1 MSMNV
6 SSYSIKNPLVA
17 ILLFVLLTIGG
28 IFGFK
33 QMKVQQFPD
42 IDFPAVVVTV
52 TLPGAA
58 PAQLESDIAKKIE
71 NKLTSIDGV
80 KHIRS
85 SIQTGAATIVTEFVL
100 EKDIQE
106 AVDDVR
112 SAVGEVRGDLPA
124 AANDPII
131 TKVSTSGFPIVTYS
145 VSADNM
151 SIEDLSWF
159 VDDTIT
165 KRLSD
170 IPGVGSVSRIGGLQR
185 EITVAADPI
194 ALSGLQFSIAQ
205 LSNQIAGIQQDSSGG
220 EAEVGKTTQTIRVMG
235 AVERAG
241 ELNTLQIAVP
251 TGGTQ
256 ALGRMA
262 TVTDGAA
269 DQSSIA
275 KLDDQTVVAFN
286 IVRSRGASEVEV
298 MARVDAE
305 LAKLQADVSTI
316 EIEKVSDLVTP
327 ISEDYKASLTMLIE
341 GGILAVIVVFLFL
354 RNIRATIVAAVALPL
369 SVIPT
374 FLGMY
379 LFDFSLNIISLLALS
394 LVVGVLVDDAIVEV
408 ENIMR
413 HLRMGKTPYQAAMEA
428 ADEIGLAVV
437 ATTFTLI
444 AVFLPTAFMG
454 GVVGQFF
461 RQFGW
466 TAAIAIFASL
476 MVARL
481 ITPMMAAYML
491 RPEKQQ
497 VETQG
502 ATMTWYLKV
511 VTWTLHHRSLTMGAT
526 LVLFVASLALVKL
539 LPTAFIPD
547 DDFDQT
553 RVSIEMTPDVELADT
568 ERIAALASARILQL
582 PEVTNIFTSVGEAQA
597 TMDSS
602 TSGGGKNKNIASL
615 DIVLVPRAD
624 REIKKQVEQK
634 ISAILA
640 EVPSA
645 RFSVGLSSGGESGYN
660 FSLTST
666 NPQLLEQTVQQI
678 MSEVRALPIAGDVTS
693 DRSLPRQEL
702 TVIPDRLAMADF
714 GVTTQDIATTL
725 RIATVGDYEQ
735 RLSKLNLDTRQIPIV
750 VRLPDIAKQNIN
762 QLEGLYVPSS
772 RPDGQGVRVGDVAA
786 LEFGVGPAQITRL
799 DRERAISVTIQPGSG
814 ELGELVTAVK
824 STPTMQNLPPS
835 MTIIE
840 QGQAENMAELFN
852 GFVIAMSVGIIC
864 IFGVLILLFG
874 KILQPFTILMALP
887 LSIGGAFVGLVITN
901 SSLSMPSM
909 IGFIMLMGIATKN
922 SILLVD
928 YALIAQRLGLPRF
941 EAIIDSCRKRARPI
955 IMTTI
960 AMGAGMLPLVFGW
973 GDADP
978 TFRRPMAAAV
988 LGGLVTSTLLSL
1000 VVIPVVY
1007 TLMDDVSGWFT
1018 KWLTPQ
1024 GKDEPESTNDTI
1036 NDTMTDEPL

>member
-1 MSMNV
+1 MSLNV
-6 SSYSIKNPLVA
+6 SAYSIKNPLVA
-17 ILLFVLLTIGG
+17 ILLFVLLTLGG
-28 IFGFK
+28 IYGFMK
-33 QMKVQQFPD
+33 MKVQQFPD
-42 IDFPAVVVTV
+42 IDLPAVVVTV

-58 PAQLESDIAKKIE
+58 PSQLENDIAKKIE
-71 NKLTSIDGV
+71 NKLTSIEGV
-80 KHIRS
+80 SHIRTTL
-85 SIQTGAATIVTEFVL
+85 QTGAATIATEFTL

-131 TKVSTSGFPIVTYS
+131 TKVSTAGFPVVTYS
-145 VSADNM
+145 VAAENM
-151 SIEDLSWF
+151 SVEDLSWF
-159 VDDTIT
+159 VDDTVT

-170 IPGVGSVSRIGGLQR
+170 IPGVSTVSRVGGLQR

-194 ALSGLQFSIAQ
+194 ALSGLKFSISQ
-205 LSNQIAGIQQDSSGG
+205 LSQQITGIQQDSSGG
-220 EAEVGKTTQTIRVMG
+220 EAEVGNTTQTIRVLG
-235 AVERAG
+235 AVERAN
-241 ELNTLQIAVP
+241 ELNDLQVAVP

-262 TVTDGAA
+262 EITDGAA
-269 DQSSIA
+269 DPSSIA
-275 KLDDQTVVAFN
+275 KLDGQTVVAFN
-286 IVRSRGASEVEV
+286 ITRSRGASEVDV
-298 MARVDAE
+298 MELVDEE
-305 LAKLQADVSTI
+305 LAKLTADVGNIS
-316 EIEKVSDLVTP
+316 IEKVYDRATP
-327 ISEDYKASLTMLIE
+327 IAEDYEASLRMLIE
-341 GGILAVIVVFLFL
+341 GGLLAVVVVFLFL

-379 LFDFSLNIISLLALS
+379 LFGFSLNIISLLALS
-394 LVVGVLVDDAIVEV
+394 LVIGVLVDDAIVEV
-408 ENIMR
+408 ENIIR
-413 HLRMGKTPYQAAMEA
+413 HLRMGKTPYEAAMEA

-454 GVVGQFF
+454 GIVGQFF

-466 TAAIAIFASL
+466 TAALSIFASL

-481 ITPMMAAYML
+481 ITPMMAAYIL
-491 RPEKQQ
+491 RPEKKH
-497 VETQG
+497 VEKQS
-502 ATMTWYLKV
+502 AMMKYYLKIV
-511 VTWTLHHRSLTMGAT
+511 SWTLHHRWLTMGAT

-539 LPTAFIPD
+539 LPTSFIPD
-547 DDFDQT
+547 NDIDQT
-553 RVSIEMTPDVELADT
+553 RVAIELTPDVSLADT
-568 ERIAALASARILQL
+568 ERVAALASARILAM

-597 TMDSS
+597 SMGASDG
-602 TSGGGKNKNIASL
+602 GGGKAKNIAGL
-615 DIVLVPRAD
+615 DIVLAPRAE
-624 REIKKQVEQK
+624 RGTKQEIERK
-634 ISAILA
+634 ISKLMT
-640 EVPSA
+640 EVPGA
-645 RFSVGLSSGGESGYN
+645 RFTVGLSSGGESGYN

-666 NPQLLEQTVQQI
+666 NPQLLEQTAQKI
-678 MSEVRALPIAGDVTS
+678 MSEIRGLPSAGAVTS

-702 TVIPDRLAMADF
+702 TVTPDRLAMADK

-725 RIATVGDYEQ
+725 RVATVGDYEQ
-735 RLSKLNLDTRQIPIV
+735 QLSKLNLDTRQVPIV
-750 VRLPDIAKQNIN
+750 VRLPDVAKQNVS
-762 QLEGLYVPSS
+762 QLEGLYVPSTMLA
-772 RPDGQGVRVGDVAA
+772 GQGVRVGEVAT
-786 LEFGVGPAQITRL
+786 LDFGTGPAQISRL
-799 DRERAISVTIQPGSG
+799 DRERAISITVQPASG
-814 ELGELVTAVK
+814 ELGDLVQAVK
-824 STPTMQNLPPS
+824 AVPTMQQLPPS
-835 MTIIE
+835 ITIID
-840 QGQAENMAELFN
+840 QGQAENMADLFS
-852 GFVIAMSVGIIC
+852 GFIIAMSVGVVC
-864 IFGVLILLFG
+864 ILGVLILLFG
-874 KILQPFTILMALP
+874 RLLQPFTILMALP

-928 YALIAQRLGLPRF
+928 YALIAQRRGLARF
-941 EAIIDSCRKRARPI
+941 EAIVDACRKRARPI

-1007 TLMDDVSGWFT
+1007 TLMDDLSGWFA
-1018 KWLTPQ
+1018 KWLAPH
-1024 GKDEPESTNDTI
+1024 GKPSDF
-1036 NDTMTDEPL
+1036 

>member
-1 MSMNV
+1 MSINV

-17 ILLFVLLTIGG
+17 ILFFVLLTMGG
-28 IFGFK
+28 LYGFS

-52 TLPGAA
+52 SLPGAA
-58 PAQLESDIAKKIE
+58 PAQLENDIAKKIE
-71 NKLTSIDGV
+71 NRLTSITGV

-85 SIQTGAATIVTEFVL
+85 TLQTGAATIVTEFVL
-100 EKDIQE
+100 EKDISE

-131 TKVSTSGFPIVTYS
+131 TKVSTSGFPVVTYT
-145 VSADNM
+145 VAADNM

-170 IPGVGSVSRIGGLQR
+170 IAGVGAISRVGGLTR
-185 EITVAADPI
+185 EITIAADPI
-194 ALSGLQFSIAQ
+194 ALSGLQLSVVQ
-205 LSNQIAGIQQDSSGG
+205 LSQQIAGIQQDSSGG
-220 EAEVGKTTQTIRVMG
+220 EAEVGNSTQTIRVLG
-235 AVERAG
+235 AVERAN
-241 ELNTLQIAVP
+241 ELNQLQIAVP

-262 TVTDGAA
+262 QVTDGAA
-269 DQSSIA
+269 DPSSIA
-275 KLDDQTVVAFN
+275 TLDGQTVVAFN
-286 IVRSRGASEVEV
+286 VVRSRGAGEVEV
-298 MARVDAE
+298 VERVDAE
-305 LAKLQADVSTI
+305 LAKLTAQMSTI
-316 EIEKVSDLVTP
+316 RIEKVYDRATP
-327 ISEDYKASLTMLIE
+327 VAEDYDASLKMLIE

-354 RNIRATIVAAVALPL
+354 RNMRATIVAAVALPL

-394 LVVGVLVDDAIVEV
+394 LVIGVLVDDAIVEV
-408 ENIMR
+408 ENIIR
-413 HLRMGKTPYQAAMEA
+413 HLRMGKTPYEAAMEA

-466 TAAIAIFASL
+466 TAAMAIFASL
-476 MVARL
+476 LVARL
-481 ITPMMAAYML
+481 ITPMMAAYIL
-491 RPEKQQ
+491 RPEKRQ
-497 VETQG
+497 VEVQS
-502 ATMTWYLKV
+502 ALMTHYLKM
-511 VTWTLHHRSLTMGAT
+511 VTWTLHHRWITMMAT
-526 LVLFVASLALVKL
+526 LVLFIASMSLVPL

-547 DDFDQT
+547 DNSDQT
-553 RVSIEMTPDVELADT
+553 RVAIELTPDAELADT
-568 ERIAALASARILQL
+568 ERVAALAASRILAL
-582 PEVTNIFTSVGEAQA
+582 PEVTHIFTSVGEAQA
-597 TMDSS
+597 SMDSGAS
-602 TSGGGKNKNIASL
+602 SGNKAKNIAGL
-615 DIVLVPRAD
+615 DIVLAPRSE
-624 REIKKQVEQK
+624 RILKKDIEAK
-634 ISAILA
+634 ISELLTT
-640 EVPSA
+640 VPSA
-645 RFSVGLSSGGESGYN
+645 RFTVGLSSGGGSGYD

-666 NPQLLEQTVQQI
+666 NPEILEQSAQQI
-678 MSEVRALPIAGDVTS
+678 MSDIRALPTAGAVTS

-702 TVIPDRLAMADF
+702 TVIPDRLAMADK
-714 GVTTQDIATTL
+714 GVTTLDIAKTL
-725 RIATVGDYEQ
+725 RVATVGDYEQ
-735 RLSKLNLDTRQIPIV
+735 QLSKLNLDSRQIPIV
-750 VRLPDIAKQNIN
+750 VRLPDIAKQSVS
-762 QLEGLYVPSS
+762 QLEGLYVPSTS
-772 RPDGQGVRVGDVAA
+772 PTGEGVRIGEVAE
-786 LEFGVGPAQITRL
+786 LDFGFGPAQISRL
-799 DRERAISVTIQPGSG
+799 DRERTINISVQPAGS
-814 ELGELVTAVK
+814 ELGELVQAVK
-824 STPTMQNLPPS
+824 ATPTIQQLPAS
-835 MTIIE
+835 ITLIE
-840 QGQAENMAELFN
+840 QGQAENMAELFS
-852 GFVIAMSVGIIC
+852 GFIIAMLVGIVC
-864 IFGVLILLFG
+864 ILGVLILLFG
-874 KILQPFTILMALP
+874 KLLQPLTILMALP
-887 LSIGGAFVGLVITN
+887 LSIGGALAGLVITH

-928 YALIAQRLGLPRF
+928 YAIIAQNHGLIRID
-941 EAIIDSCRKRARPI
+941 AILDACRKRARPI

-973 GDADP
+973 GAADP

-1007 TLMDDVSGWFT
+1007 TLMDDVSRWFG
-1018 KWLTPQ
+1018 KWLVPH
-1024 GKDEPESTNDTI
+1024 GKQQAPR
-1036 NDTMTDEPL
+1036 

>member
-1 MSMNV
+1 MSLNV
-6 SSYSIKNPLVA
+6 SAYSIRNPLVA
-17 ILLFVLLTIGG
+17 ILLFVLLTLGG
-28 IFGFK
+28 IYGFM

-42 IDFPAVVVTV
+42 IDLPAVVVTV

-58 PAQLESDIAKKIE
+58 PSQLENDIAKKVE
-71 NKLTSIDGV
+71 NKLTSIEGV
-80 KHIRS
+80 KHIRTTL
-85 SIQTGAATIVTEFVL
+85 QTGVATIATEFVL

-131 TKVSTSGFPIVTYS
+131 TKVSTSGFPVVTYS
-145 VSADNM
+145 VASENM
-151 SIEDLSWF
+151 NVEDLSWF

-170 IPGVGSVSRIGGLQR
+170 IPGVSTVSRIGGLQR

-194 ALSGLQFSIAQ
+194 TLSGLKLSITQ
-205 LSNQIAGIQQDSSGG
+205 LSNQITGIQQDSSGG
-220 EAEVGKTTQTIRVMG
+220 EAEVGKTTQTIRVLG
-235 AVERAG
+235 AVERASD
-241 ELNTLQIAVP
+241 LNNLQVAVP

-262 TVTDGAA
+262 QITDGAA
-269 DQSSIA
+269 DPSSIA
-275 KLDDQTVVAFN
+275 KLDGETVVAFN
-286 IVRSRGASEVEV
+286 ITRSRGASEVEV
-298 MARVDAE
+298 MELVDAE
-305 LAKLQADVSTI
+305 LAKLSADVGNI
-316 EIEKVSDLVTP
+316 DIEKVYDRATP
-327 ISEDYKASLTMLIE
+327 IAEDYQASLRMLIE
-341 GGILAVIVVFLFL
+341 GGLLAVVVVFLFL
-354 RNIRATIVAAVALPL
+354 RNIRATFVAAVALPL

-379 LFDFSLNIISLLALS
+379 LFGFSLNIISLLALS
-394 LVVGVLVDDAIVEV
+394 LVIGVLVDDAIVEV
-408 ENIMR
+408 ENIIR
-413 HLRMGKTPYQAAMEA
+413 HLRMGKTPYEAAMEA

-454 GVVGQFF
+454 GIVGQFF

-466 TAAIAIFASL
+466 TAALSIFASL

-481 ITPMMAAYML
+481 ITPMMAAYIL
-491 RPEKQQ
+491 RPEKKH
-497 VETQG
+497 VEKQS
-502 ATMTWYLKV
+502 ALMDWYLKV
-511 VTWTLHHRSLTMGAT
+511 VSWTLHHRWITMGAT
-526 LVLFVASLALVKL
+526 LILFVASLALVKL
-539 LPTAFIPD
+539 LPTSFIPD
-547 DDFDQT
+547 NDIDQT
-553 RVSIEMTPDVELADT
+553 RVEIELTPDVALEDT
-568 ERIAALASARILQL
+568 ERVAAMASERILAM

-597 TMDSS
+597 AMEAS
-602 TSGGGKNKNIASL
+602 SGGKAENIAGL
-615 DIVLVPRAD
+615 DIVLAPRAE
-624 REIKKQVEQK
+624 RGSKQEIERQ
-634 ISAILA
+634 ISSMLA
-640 EVPSA
+640 EVPGA
-645 RFSVGLSSGGESGYN
+645 RFSVGLSSGGETGYN

-666 NPQLLEQTVQQI
+666 DPRLLEQTAQQMMAEI
-678 MSEVRALPIAGDVTS
+678 RALPSAGAVTS

-702 TVIPDRLAMADF
+702 TVTPNRLAMADK

-725 RIATVGDYEQ
+725 RVATVGDYEQ

-750 VRLPDIAKQNIN
+750 VRLPDIAKQNVS
-762 QLEGLYVPSS
+762 QLEGLYVPSAL
-772 RPDGQGVRVGDVAA
+772 PAGQGVRVGEVAS
-786 LEFGVGPAQITRL
+786 LDFGTGPAQISRL
-799 DRERAISVTIQPGSG
+799 DRERAISITVQPANG
-814 ELGELVTAVK
+814 ELGDLVQAVK
-824 STPTMQNLPPS
+824 SIPS
-835 MTIIE
+835 MQQMPASITIID
-840 QGQAENMAELFN
+840 QGQAENMAELFS
-852 GFVIAMSVGIIC
+852 GFVIAMSVGVVC
-864 IFGVLILLFG
+864 ILGVLILLFG
-874 KILQPFTILMALP
+874 RILQPFTILMALP

-928 YALIAQRLGLPRF
+928 YALIAQRRGLARF
-941 EAIIDSCRKRARPI
+941 DAIIDSCRKRARPI

-1007 TLMDDVSGWFT
+1007 TLMDDLSGWFG
-1018 KWLTPQ
+1018 KWLIPH
-1024 GKDEPESTNDTI
+1024 GKDKESTGTVI
-1036 NDTMTDEPL
+1036 EK

>member
-1 MSMNV
+1 MSLNV
-6 SSYSIKNPLVA
+6 SAYSIRNPLVA
-17 ILLFVLLTIGG
+17 ILLFVLLTLGG
-28 IFGFK
+28 IYGFM

-42 IDFPAVVVTV
+42 IDLPAVVVTV

-58 PAQLESDIAKKIE
+58 PSQLENDIAKKVE
-71 NKLTSIDGV
+71 NKLTSIEGV
-80 KHIRS
+80 KHIRTTL
-85 SIQTGAATIVTEFVL
+85 QTGVATIATEFVL

-131 TKVSTSGFPIVTYS
+131 TKVSTSGFPVVTYS
-145 VSADNM
+145 VASENM
-151 SIEDLSWF
+151 NVEDLSWF

-170 IPGVGSVSRIGGLQR
+170 IPGVSTVSRIGGLQR

-194 ALSGLQFSIAQ
+194 TLSGLKLSITQ
-205 LSNQIAGIQQDSSGG
+205 LSNQITGIQQDSSGG
-220 EAEVGKTTQTIRVMG
+220 EAEVGKTTQTIRVLG
-235 AVERAG
+235 AVERASD
-241 ELNTLQIAVP
+241 LNNLQVAVP

-262 TVTDGAA
+262 QITDGAA
-269 DQSSIA
+269 DPSSIA
-275 KLDDQTVVAFN
+275 KLDGETVVAFN
-286 IVRSRGASEVEV
+286 ITRSRGASEVEV
-298 MARVDAE
+298 MELVDAE
-305 LAKLQADVSTI
+305 LAKLSADVGNI
-316 EIEKVSDLVTP
+316 DIEKVYDRATP
-327 ISEDYKASLTMLIE
+327 IAEDYQASLRMLIE
-341 GGILAVIVVFLFL
+341 GGLLAVVVVFLFL
-354 RNIRATIVAAVALPL
+354 RNIRATFVAAVALPL

-379 LFDFSLNIISLLALS
+379 LFGFSLNIISLLALS
-394 LVVGVLVDDAIVEV
+394 LVIGVLVDDAIVEV
-408 ENIMR
+408 ENIIR
-413 HLRMGKTPYQAAMEA
+413 HLRMGKTPYEAAMEA

-454 GVVGQFF
+454 GIVGQFF

-466 TAAIAIFASL
+466 TAALSIFASL

-481 ITPMMAAYML
+481 ITPMMAAYIL
-491 RPEKQQ
+491 RPEKKH
-497 VETQG
+497 VEKQS
-502 ATMTWYLKV
+502 ALMDWYLKV
-511 VTWTLHHRSLTMGAT
+511 VSWTLHHRWITMGAT
-526 LVLFVASLALVKL
+526 LILFVASLALVKL
-539 LPTAFIPD
+539 LPTSFIPD
-547 DDFDQT
+547 NDIDQT
-553 RVSIEMTPDVELADT
+553 RVEIELTPDVALEDT
-568 ERIAALASARILQL
+568 ERVAAMASERILAM

-597 TMDSS
+597 AMEAS
-602 TSGGGKNKNIASL
+602 SGGKAENIAGL
-615 DIVLVPRAD
+615 DIVLAPRAE
-624 REIKKQVEQK
+624 RGSKQEIERQ
-634 ISAILA
+634 ISSMLA
-640 EVPSA
+640 EVPGA
-645 RFSVGLSSGGESGYN
+645 RFSVGLSSGGETGYN

-666 NPQLLEQTVQQI
+666 DPRLLEQTAQQMMAEI
-678 MSEVRALPIAGDVTS
+678 RALPSAGAVTS

-702 TVIPDRLAMADF
+702 TVTPNRLAMADK

-725 RIATVGDYEQ
+725 RVATVGDYEQ

-750 VRLPDIAKQNIN
+750 VRLPDIAKQNVS
-762 QLEGLYVPSS
+762 QLEGLYVPSAL
-772 RPDGQGVRVGDVAA
+772 PAGQGVRVGEVAS
-786 LEFGVGPAQITRL
+786 LDFGTGPAQISRL
-799 DRERAISVTIQPGSG
+799 DRERAISITVQPANG
-814 ELGELVTAVK
+814 ELGDLVQAVK
-824 STPTMQNLPPS
+824 SIPS
-835 MTIIE
+835 MQQMPASITIID
-840 QGQAENMAELFN
+840 QGQAENMAELFS
-852 GFVIAMSVGIIC
+852 GFVIAMSVGVVC
-864 IFGVLILLFG
+864 ILGVLILLFG
-874 KILQPFTILMALP
+874 RILQPFTILMALP

-928 YALIAQRLGLPRF
+928 YALIAQRRGLARF
-941 EAIIDSCRKRARPI
+941 DAIIDSCRKRARPI

-1007 TLMDDVSGWFT
+1007 TLMDDLSGWFG
-1018 KWLTPQ
+1018 KWLIPH
-1024 GKDEPESTNDTI
+1024 GKDKESTVI
-1036 NDTMTDEPL
+1036 EK

>member
-1 MSMNV
+1 MSLNV
-6 SSYSIKNPLVA
+6 SAYSIRNPLVA
-17 ILLFVLLTIGG
+17 ILLFVLLTLGG
-28 IFGFK
+28 IYGFM

-42 IDFPAVVVTV
+42 IDLPAVVVTV

-58 PAQLESDIAKKIE
+58 PSQLENDIAKKIE
-71 NKLTSIDGV
+71 NKLTSIEGV
-80 KHIRS
+80 KHIRTTL
-85 SIQTGAATIVTEFVL
+85 QTGAATMVTEFVL

-131 TKVSTSGFPIVTYS
+131 TKVSTAGFPVVTYS
-145 VSADNM
+145 VASDNM
-151 SIEDLSWF
+151 NVEDLSWF
-159 VDDTIT
+159 VDDTVT

-170 IPGVGSVSRIGGLQR
+170 IPGVSTVSRVGGLQR

-194 ALSGLQFSIAQ
+194 ALSGLKFSISQ
-205 LSNQIAGIQQDSSGG
+205 LSQQIAGIQQDSSGG
-220 EAEVGKTTQTIRVMG
+220 EAEVGNTTQTIRVLG
-235 AVERAG
+235 AVERAN
-241 ELNTLQIAVP
+241 ELNDLQVAVP

-262 TVTDGAA
+262 KITDGAA
-269 DQSSIA
+269 DPSSIA
-275 KLDDQTVVAFN
+275 KLDGQTVVAFN
-286 IVRSRGASEVEV
+286 ITRSRGASEVDV
-298 MARVDAE
+298 MELVDEE
-305 LAKLQADVSTI
+305 LAKLTADVGNIS
-316 EIEKVSDLVTP
+316 IEKVYDRATP
-327 ISEDYKASLTMLIE
+327 IAEDYEASLRMLIE
-341 GGILAVIVVFLFL
+341 GGLLAVVVVFLFL

-379 LFDFSLNIISLLALS
+379 LFGFSLNIISLLALS
-394 LVVGVLVDDAIVEV
+394 LVIGVLVDDAIVEV
-408 ENIMR
+408 ENIIR
-413 HLRMGKTPYQAAMEA
+413 HLRMGKTPYEAAMEA

-454 GVVGQFF
+454 GIVGQFF

-466 TAAIAIFASL
+466 TAALSIFASL

-481 ITPMMAAYML
+481 ITPMMAAYIL
-491 RPEKQQ
+491 RPEKKH
-497 VETQG
+497 VEKQS
-502 ATMTWYLKV
+502 AMMKYYLKIV
-511 VTWTLHHRSLTMGAT
+511 SWTLHHRWLTMGAT

-539 LPTAFIPD
+539 LPTSFIPD
-547 DDFDQT
+547 NDIDQT
-553 RVSIEMTPDVELADT
+553 RVAIELTPDVSLADT
-568 ERIAALASARILQL
+568 ERVAALASARILAM

-597 TMDSS
+597 SMGASDG
-602 TSGGGKNKNIASL
+602 GGGKAENIAGL
-615 DIVLVPRAD
+615 DIVLAPRAE
-624 REIKKQVEQK
+624 RGTKQEIERK
-634 ISAILA
+634 ISKLMT
-640 EVPSA
+640 EVPGA
-645 RFSVGLSSGGESGYN
+645 RFTVGLSSGGESGYN

-666 NPQLLEQTVQQI
+666 NPQLLEQTAQKI
-678 MSEVRALPIAGDVTS
+678 MSEIRGLPSAGAVTS

-702 TVIPDRLAMADF
+702 TVTPDRLAMADK

-725 RIATVGDYEQ
+725 RVATVGDYEQ
-735 RLSKLNLDTRQIPIV
+735 QLSKLNLDTRQVPIV
-750 VRLPDIAKQNIN
+750 VRLPDVAKQNVS
-762 QLEGLYVPSS
+762 QLEGLYVPSTM
-772 RPDGQGVRVGDVAA
+772 PAGQGVRVGEVAT
-786 LEFGVGPAQITRL
+786 LDFGTGPAQISRL
-799 DRERAISVTIQPGSG
+799 DRERAISITVQPASG
-814 ELGELVTAVK
+814 ELGDLVQAVK
-824 STPTMQNLPPS
+824 AVPTMQQLPPS
-835 MTIIE
+835 ITIID
-840 QGQAENMAELFN
+840 QGQAENMADLFS
-852 GFVIAMSVGIIC
+852 GFIIAMSVGVVC
-864 IFGVLILLFG
+864 ILGVLILLFG
-874 KILQPFTILMALP
+874 RLLQPFTILMALP

-928 YALIAQRLGLPRF
+928 YALIAQRRGLARF
-941 EAIIDSCRKRARPI
+941 EAIVDACRKRARPI

-1007 TLMDDVSGWFT
+1007 TLMDDLSGWFA
-1018 KWLTPQ
+1018 KWLAPH
-1024 GKDEPESTNDTI
+1024 GKPSDS
-1036 NDTMTDEPL
+1036 

>member
-1 MSMNV
+1 MSLNV
-6 SSYSIKNPLVA
+6 SAYSIRNPLVA
-17 ILLFVLLTIGG
+17 ILLFVLLTLGG
-28 IFGFK
+28 IYGFM

-42 IDFPAVVVTV
+42 IDLPAVVVTV

-58 PAQLESDIAKKIE
+58 PTQLENDIAKKVE
-71 NKLTSIDGV
+71 NKLTSIEGV
-80 KHIRS
+80 KHIRTTL
-85 SIQTGAATIVTEFVL
+85 QTGAATMVTEFVL

-131 TKVSTSGFPIVTYS
+131 TKVSTAGFPVVTYS
-145 VSADNM
+145 VAAENM
-151 SIEDLSWF
+151 NVADLSWF
-159 VDDTIT
+159 VDDTVT

-170 IPGVGSVSRIGGLQR
+170 IPGVSTVSRIGGLQR

-194 ALSGLQFSIAQ
+194 ALSGLKFPISQ
-205 LSNQIAGIQQDSSGG
+205 LSQQIAGIQQDSSGG
-220 EAEVGKTTQTIRVMG
+220 EAEVGKTTQTIRVLG
-235 AVERAG
+235 AV
-241 ELNTLQIAVP
+241 
-251 TGGTQ
+251 GGTQ

-262 TVTDGAA
+262 QITDGAA
-269 DQSSIA
+269 DPSSIA
-275 KLDDQTVVAFN
+275 KLDGQTVVAFN
-286 IVRSRGASEVEV
+286 ITRSRGASEVEV
-298 MARVDAE
+298 MERVDAE
-305 LAKLQADVSTI
+305 LAKLAADTGNIS
-316 EIEKVSDLVTP
+316 IEKVYDRATP
-327 ISEDYKASLTMLIE
+327 IAEDYEASLRMLIE
-341 GGILAVIVVFLFL
+341 GGILAVVVVFLFL

-379 LFDFSLNIISLLALS
+379 LFGFSLNIISLLALS
-394 LVVGVLVDDAIVEV
+394 LVIGVLVDDAIVEV
-408 ENIMR
+408 ENIIR
-413 HLRMGKTPYQAAMEA
+413 HLRMGKTPYEAAMEA

-454 GVVGQFF
+454 GIVGQFF

-466 TAAIAIFASL
+466 TAALSIFASL

-481 ITPMMAAYML
+481 ITPMMAAYVL
-491 RPEKQQ
+491 RPEKNR
-497 VETQG
+497 VEKQS
-502 ATMTWYLKV
+502 ALMDWYLKIV
-511 VTWTLHHRSLTMGAT
+511 SWTLRQRWITIGAT
-526 LVLFVASLALVKL
+526 LVLFVASLMLVKL
-539 LPTAFIPD
+539 LPTSFIPD
-547 DDFDQT
+547 NDIDQT
-553 RVSIEMTPDVELADT
+553 RVEIELTPDVALEDT
-568 ERIAALASARILQL
+568 ERVAAMASERILAM

-597 TMDSS
+597 AMEPS
-602 TSGGGKNKNIASL
+602 SGGKAENIAGL
-615 DIVLVPRAD
+615 DIVLAPRAE
-624 REIKKQVEQK
+624 RISKQEIERK
-634 ISAILA
+634 ISHLLA
-640 EVPSA
+640 EVPGA
-645 RFSVGLSSGGESGYN
+645 RFTVGLSSGGETGYN

-666 NPQLLEQTVQQI
+666 NPEVLEQTAQQI
-678 MSEVRALPIAGDVTS
+678 MTEIRALPSAGAVTS

-702 TVIPDRLAMADF
+702 TVTPDRLAMADK

-725 RIATVGDYEQ
+725 RVATVGDYEQ

-750 VRLPDIAKQNIN
+750 VRLPDVAKQNVS
-762 QLEGLYVPSS
+762 QLEGLYVPSTM
-772 RPDGQGVRVGDVAA
+772 PAGQGVRVGEVAA
-786 LEFGVGPAQITRL
+786 LDFGTGPAQISRL
-799 DRERAISVTIQPGSG
+799 DRERAISITVQPADG
-814 ELGELVTAVK
+814 ELGDLVQAVK
-824 STPTMQNLPPS
+824 SVPTMQQLPPS
-835 MTIIE
+835 ITIID
-840 QGQAENMAELFN
+840 QGQAENMAELFS
-852 GFVIAMSVGIIC
+852 GFIIAMSVGVVC
-864 IFGVLILLFG
+864 ILGVLILLFG
-874 KILQPFTILMALP
+874 RLLQPFTILMALP

-928 YALIAQRLGLPRF
+928 YALIAQRRGLARF
-941 EAIIDSCRKRARPI
+941 EAIMDACRKRARPI

-1007 TLMDDVSGWFT
+1007 TLMDDVSGWFA
-1018 KWLTPQ
+1018 KWLVPH
-1024 GKDEPESTNDTI
+1024 GKKRSPHI
-1036 NDTMTDEPL
+1036 

>member
-1 MSMNV
+1 MSLNV

-17 ILLFVLLTIGG
+17 ILLFVLLTLGG
-28 IFGFK
+28 IYGFMK
-33 QMKVQQFPD
+33 MKVQQFPD
-42 IDFPAVVVTV
+42 IDLPAVVVTV

-58 PAQLESDIAKKIE
+58 PSQLENDIAKKIE
-71 NKLTSIDGV
+71 NKLTSIEGV
-80 KHIRS
+80 SHIRTTL
-85 SIQTGAATIVTEFVL
+85 QTGAATIATEFNL

-131 TKVSTSGFPIVTYS
+131 TKVSTAGFPVVTYS
-145 VSADNM
+145 VAAQNM
-151 SIEDLSWF
+151 SVEDLSWF
-159 VDDTIT
+159 VDDTVT

-170 IPGVGSVSRIGGLQR
+170 IPGVSTVSRVGGLQR

-194 ALSGLQFSIAQ
+194 ALSGLKLSISQ
-205 LSNQIAGIQQDSSGG
+205 LSQQIAGIQQDSSGG
-220 EAEVGKTTQTIRVMG
+220 EAEVGNTTQTIRVLG
-235 AVERAG
+235 AVERAN
-241 ELNTLQIAVP
+241 ELNDVQVAVP

-262 TVTDGAA
+262 QITDGAA
-269 DQSSIA
+269 DPSSIA
-275 KLDDQTVVAFN
+275 KLDGETVVAFN
-286 IVRSRGASEVEV
+286 ITRSRGASEVDV
-298 MARVDAE
+298 MKLVDEE
-305 LAKLQADVSTI
+305 LAKLTADVGNIS
-316 EIEKVSDLVTP
+316 IEKVYDRATP
-327 ISEDYKASLTMLIE
+327 IAEDYESSLRMLIE
-341 GGILAVIVVFLFL
+341 GGILAVVVVFLFL

-379 LFDFSLNIISLLALS
+379 LFGFSLNIISLLALS
-394 LVVGVLVDDAIVEV
+394 LVIGVLVDDAIVEV
-408 ENIMR
+408 ENIIR
-413 HLRMGKTPYQAAMEA
+413 HLRMGKTPYEAAMEA

-454 GVVGQFF
+454 GIVGQFF

-466 TAAIAIFASL
+466 TAALSIFASL

-481 ITPMMAAYML
+481 ITPMMAAYIL
-491 RPEKQQ
+491 RPEKNH
-497 VETQG
+497 VEKQSSI
-502 ATMTWYLKV
+502 MEYYLKIV
-511 VTWTLHHRSLTMGAT
+511 SWTLHRRWLTMGAT
-526 LVLFVASLALVKL
+526 LILFVASLGLVKL

-547 DDFDQT
+547 NDIDQT
-553 RVSIEMTPDVELADT
+553 RVAIELTPDVSLADT
-568 ERIAALASARILQL
+568 ERVAALASERILAM

-597 TMDSS
+597 SMGASDG
-602 TSGGGKNKNIASL
+602 GGGKAENIAGL
-615 DIVLVPRAD
+615 DIVLAPRAE
-624 REIKKQVEQK
+624 RGTKQEIERK
-634 ISAILA
+634 ISQLMT
-640 EVPSA
+640 EVPGA
-645 RFSVGLSSGGESGYN
+645 RFTVGLSSGGESGYN

-666 NPQLLEQTVQQI
+666 NPQLLEQTAQKI
-678 MSEVRALPIAGDVTS
+678 MTEIRGLPSAGAVTS

-702 TVIPDRLAMADF
+702 TVTPDRLAMADK

-725 RIATVGDYEQ
+725 RVATVGDYEQ

-750 VRLPDIAKQNIN
+750 VRLPDVAKQNVS
-762 QLEGLYVPSS
+762 QLEGLYVPSTM
-772 RPDGQGVRVGDVAA
+772 PAGQGVRVGEVAT
-786 LEFGVGPAQITRL
+786 LDFGTGPAQISRL
-799 DRERAISVTIQPGSG
+799 DRERAISITVQPADG
-814 ELGELVTAVK
+814 ELGDLVQAVK
-824 STPTMQNLPPS
+824 SVPTMQPLPPS
-835 MTIIE
+835 ITIID
-840 QGQAENMAELFN
+840 QGQAENMADLFS
-852 GFVIAMSVGIIC
+852 GFIIAMSVGVVC
-864 IFGVLILLFG
+864 ILGVLILLFG
-874 KILQPFTILMALP
+874 RLLQPFTILMALP

-928 YALIAQRLGLPRF
+928 YALIAQRRGLARF
-941 EAIIDSCRKRARPI
+941 EAIMDACRKRARPI

-1007 TLMDDVSGWFT
+1007 TLMDDVSGWFA
-1018 KWLTPQ
+1018 KWLVPS
-1024 GKDEPESTNDTI
+1024 GKEQA
-1036 NDTMTDEPL
+1036 TMDSKV

>member
-1 MSMNV
+1 MSLNV
-6 SSYSIKNPLVA
+6 SAYSIKNPLVA
-17 ILLFVLLTIGG
+17 ILLFVLLTLGG
-28 IFGFK
+28 IYGFM

-42 IDFPAVVVTV
+42 IDLPAVVVTV

-58 PAQLESDIAKKIE
+58 PSQLENDIAKKVE
-71 NKLTSIDGV
+71 NKLTSIEGV
-80 KHIRS
+80 KHIRTTL
-85 SIQTGAATIVTEFVL
+85 QTGAATMVAEFVL

-131 TKVSTSGFPIVTYS
+131 TKVSTSGFPVVTYS
-145 VSADNM
+145 VAAENM
-151 SIEDLSWF
+151 NVEDLSWF
-159 VDDTIT
+159 VDDTVT

-170 IPGVGSVSRIGGLQR
+170 IPGVSTVSRIGGLQR

-194 ALSGLQFSIAQ
+194 TLSGLKLSIIQ
-205 LSNQIAGIQQDSSGG
+205 LSNQITGIQQDSSGG
-220 EAEVGKTTQTIRVMG
+220 EAEVGKTTQTIRVLG
-235 AVERAG
+235 AVERSS
-241 ELNTLQIAVP
+241 ELNNLQIAVP

-262 TVTDGAA
+262 QITDGAA
-269 DQSSIA
+269 DPSSIA
-275 KLDDQTVVAFN
+275 KLDGQTVVAFN
-286 IVRSRGASEVEV
+286 ITRSRGASEVEV
-298 MARVDAE
+298 MALVDAE
-305 LAKLQADVSTI
+305 LAKLSADVGNIS
-316 EIEKVSDLVTP
+316 IEKVYDRATP
-327 ISEDYKASLTMLIE
+327 VAEDYQASLRMLIE
-341 GGILAVIVVFLFL
+341 GGLLAVVVVFLFL
-354 RNIRATIVAAVALPL
+354 RNIRATFVAAVALPL

-379 LFDFSLNIISLLALS
+379 LFGFSLNIISLLALS
-394 LVVGVLVDDAIVEV
+394 LVIGVLVDDAIVEV
-408 ENIMR
+408 ENIIR
-413 HLRMGKTPYQAAMEA
+413 HLRMGKTPYEAAMEA

-454 GVVGQFF
+454 GIVGQFF

-466 TAAIAIFASL
+466 TAALSIFASL

-481 ITPMMAAYML
+481 ITPMMAAYIL
-491 RPEKQQ
+491 KPEKKH
-497 VETQG
+497 VEKQS
-502 ATMTWYLKV
+502 ALMDWYLKV
-511 VTWTLHHRSLTMGAT
+511 VSWTLDHRWITMGAT

-539 LPTAFIPD
+539 LPTSFIPD
-547 DDFDQT
+547 NDIDQT
-553 RVSIEMTPDVELADT
+553 RVAIELTPDVALADT
-568 ERIAALASARILQL
+568 ERVAALASERILAM

-597 TMDSS
+597 TMDSNS
-602 TSGGGKNKNIASL
+602 SGGKAENIAGL
-615 DIVLVPRAD
+615 DIVLAPRAE
-624 REIKKQVEQK
+624 RGSKQEIERKM
-634 ISAILA
+634 STILA
-640 EVPSA
+640 EVPGA
-645 RFSVGLSSGGESGYN
+645 RFTVGLSSGGETGYN

-666 NPQLLEQTVQQI
+666 DPQLLEQTVQQMMLEI
-678 MSEVRALPIAGDVTS
+678 RELPSAGAVTS

-702 TVIPDRLAMADF
+702 TVTPNRLAMADK

-725 RIATVGDYEQ
+725 RVATVGDYEQ

-750 VRLPDIAKQNIN
+750 VRLPDIAKQNVS
-762 QLEGLYVPSS
+762 QLEGLYVPSAL
-772 RPDGQGVRVGDVAA
+772 PAGQGVRVGEVAT
-786 LEFGVGPAQITRL
+786 LDFGTGPAQISRL
-799 DRERAISVTIQPGSG
+799 DRERAISITVQPANG
-814 ELGELVTAVK
+814 ELGDLVQAVK
-824 STPTMQNLPPS
+824 SIPS
-835 MTIIE
+835 MQQLPASITIID
-840 QGQAENMAELFN
+840 QGQAENMAELFS
-852 GFVIAMSVGIIC
+852 GFVIAMSVGVVC
-864 IFGVLILLFG
+864 ILGVLILLFG
-874 KILQPFTILMALP
+874 RILQPFTILMALP

-928 YALIAQRLGLPRF
+928 YALIAQRRGLTRF
-941 EAIIDSCRKRARPI
+941 EAIIDACRKRARPI

-1007 TLMDDVSGWFT
+1007 TLMDDLSGWFS
-1018 KWLTPQ
+1018 KWLKPQ
-1024 GKDEPESTNDTI
+1024 GKGHSTTNQ
-1036 NDTMTDEPL
+1036 

>member
-1 MSMNV
+1 MSLNV
-6 SSYSIKNPLVA
+6 SAYSIKNPLVA
-17 ILLFVLLTIGG
+17 ILLFVLLTLGG
-28 IFGFK
+28 IYGFM

-42 IDFPAVVVTV
+42 IDLPAVVVTV

-58 PAQLESDIAKKIE
+58 PSQLENDIAKKVE
-71 NKLTSIDGV
+71 NKLTSIEGV
-80 KHIRS
+80 KHIRTTL
-85 SIQTGAATIVTEFVL
+85 QTGAATMVAEFVL

-124 AANDPII
+124 AANDPIV
-131 TKVSTSGFPIVTYS
+131 TKVSTSGFPVVTYS
-145 VSADNM
+145 VAAENM
-151 SIEDLSWF
+151 NVEDLSWF
-159 VDDTIT
+159 VDDTVT

-170 IPGVGSVSRIGGLQR
+170 IPGVSTVSRIGGLQR

-194 ALSGLQFSIAQ
+194 TLSGLKLSITQ
-205 LSNQIAGIQQDSSGG
+205 LSNQITGIQQDSSGG
-220 EAEVGKTTQTIRVMG
+220 QAEVGKTTQTIRVLG
-235 AVERAG
+235 AVERSS
-241 ELNTLQIAVP
+241 ELNNLQIAVP

-262 TVTDGAA
+262 QITDGAA
-269 DQSSIA
+269 DPSSIA
-275 KLDDQTVVAFN
+275 KLDGQTVVAFN
-286 IVRSRGASEVEV
+286 ITRSRGASEVEV
-298 MARVDAE
+298 MALVDAE
-305 LAKLQADVSTI
+305 LAKLSADVGNIS
-316 EIEKVSDLVTP
+316 IEKVYDRATP
-327 ISEDYKASLTMLIE
+327 VAEDYQASLRMLIE
-341 GGILAVIVVFLFL
+341 GGLLAVVVVFLFL
-354 RNIRATIVAAVALPL
+354 RNIRATFVAAVALPL

-379 LFDFSLNIISLLALS
+379 LFGFSLNIISLLALS
-394 LVVGVLVDDAIVEV
+394 LVIGVLVDDAIVEV
-408 ENIMR
+408 ENIIR
-413 HLRMGKTPYQAAMEA
+413 HLRMGKTPYEAAMEA

-454 GVVGQFF
+454 GIVGQFF

-466 TAAIAIFASL
+466 TAALSIFASL

-481 ITPMMAAYML
+481 ITPMMAAYIL
-491 RPEKQQ
+491 KPEKKH
-497 VETQG
+497 VEKQS
-502 ATMTWYLKV
+502 ALMDWYLKV
-511 VTWTLHHRSLTMGAT
+511 VSWTLDHRWITMGAT

-539 LPTAFIPD
+539 LPTSFIPD
-547 DDFDQT
+547 NDIDQT
-553 RVSIEMTPDVELADT
+553 RVAIELTPDVALADT
-568 ERIAALASARILQL
+568 ERVAALASERILAM

-597 TMDSS
+597 TMDSNS
-602 TSGGGKNKNIASL
+602 SGGKAENIAGL
-615 DIVLVPRAD
+615 DIVLAPRAE
-624 REIKKQVEQK
+624 RGSKQEIERKM
-634 ISAILA
+634 STILA
-640 EVPSA
+640 EVPGA
-645 RFSVGLSSGGESGYN
+645 RFTVGLSSGGETGYN

-666 NPQLLEQTVQQI
+666 DPQLLEQTVQQM
-678 MSEVRALPIAGDVTS
+678 MSEIRELPSAGAVTS

-702 TVIPDRLAMADF
+702 TVTPNRLAMADK

-725 RIATVGDYEQ
+725 RVATVGDYEQ

-750 VRLPDIAKQNIN
+750 VRLPDIAKQNVS
-762 QLEGLYVPSS
+762 QLEGLYVPSAL
-772 RPDGQGVRVGDVAA
+772 PAGQGVRVGEVAT
-786 LEFGVGPAQITRL
+786 LDFGTGPAQISRL
-799 DRERAISVTIQPGSG
+799 DRERAISITVQPANG
-814 ELGELVTAVK
+814 ELGDLVQAVK
-824 STPTMQNLPPS
+824 SIPS
-835 MTIIE
+835 MQQLPASITIID
-840 QGQAENMAELFN
+840 QGQAENMAELFS
-852 GFVIAMSVGIIC
+852 GFVIAMSVGVVC
-864 IFGVLILLFG
+864 ILGVLILLFG
-874 KILQPFTILMALP
+874 RILQPFTILMALP

-928 YALIAQRLGLPRF
+928 YALIAQRRGLARF
-941 EAIIDSCRKRARPI
+941 EAIIDACRKRARPI

-1007 TLMDDVSGWFT
+1007 TLMDDLSGWFA
-1018 KWLTPQ
+1018 KWLAPN
-1024 GKDEPESTNDTI
+1024 GKPDIVTEEK
-1036 NDTMTDEPL
+1036 

>member
-1 MSMNV
+1 MSLNV
-6 SSYSIKNPLVA
+6 SAYSIKNPLVA
-17 ILLFVLLTIGG
+17 ILLFVLLTLGG
-28 IFGFK
+28 IYGFMK
-33 QMKVQQFPD
+33 MKVQQFPD
-42 IDFPAVVVTV
+42 IDLPAVVVTV

-58 PAQLESDIAKKIE
+58 PAQLENDIAKKVE
-71 NKLTSIDGV
+71 NKLTSIEGV
-80 KHIRS
+80 KHIRTTL
-85 SIQTGAATIVTEFVL
+85 QTGAATMVTEFVL

-131 TKVSTSGFPIVTYS
+131 TKVSTAGFPVVTYS
-145 VSADNM
+145 VSAENM
-151 SIEDLSWF
+151 SVEDLSWF
-159 VDDTIT
+159 VDDTVT

-170 IPGVGSVSRIGGLQR
+170 IPGVSTVGRIGGLQR

-194 ALSGLQFSIAQ
+194 TLSGLKFSIAQ
-205 LSNQIAGIQQDSSGG
+205 LSDQIAGIQQDSSGG
-220 EAEVGKTTQTIRVMG
+220 EAEVGKTTQTIRVLG
-235 AVERAG
+235 AVERAS
-241 ELNTLQIAVP
+241 ELNDLQVAVP

-262 TVTDGAA
+262 QITDGAA
-269 DQSSIA
+269 DPSSIA
-275 KLDDQTVVAFN
+275 KLDDKTVVAFN
-286 IVRSRGASEVEV
+286 ITRSRGASEVDV
-298 MARVDAE
+298 MALVDAE
-305 LAKLQADVSTI
+305 LAKLTADESNIT
-316 EIEKVSDLVTP
+316 IEKVYDRATP
-327 ISEDYKASLTMLIE
+327 ISEDYDASLRMLIE
-341 GGILAVIVVFLFL
+341 GGLLAVVVVFLFL

-379 LFDFSLNIISLLALS
+379 LFGFSLNIISLLALS
-394 LVVGVLVDDAIVEV
+394 LVIGVLVDDAIVEV
-408 ENIMR
+408 ENIIR
-413 HLRMGKTPYQAAMEA
+413 HLRMGKTPYEAAMEA

-454 GVVGQFF
+454 GIVGQFF

-466 TAAIAIFASL
+466 TAALSIFASL

-481 ITPMMAAYML
+481 ITPMMAAYIL
-491 RPEKQQ
+491 RPEKKH
-497 VETQG
+497 VEKQSALMG
-502 ATMTWYLKV
+502 WYLKIV
-511 VTWTLHHRSLTMGAT
+511 GWTLHHRWITIGAT
-526 LVLFVASLALVKL
+526 LILFVASLTLVKL
-539 LPTAFIPD
+539 LPTSFIPD
-547 DDFDQT
+547 NDIDQT
-553 RVSIEMTPDVELADT
+553 RVEIELTPDVALADT
-568 ERIAALASARILQL
+568 ERVTALASERILAM
-582 PEVTNIFTSVGEAQA
+582 PEVTHIFSSIGEAQA

-602 TSGGGKNKNIASL
+602 SSGSSKSENIAGL
-615 DIVLVPRAD
+615 DIVLAPRAE
-624 REIKKQVEQK
+624 RGSKQEIERK
-634 ISAILA
+634 ISNVLSA
-640 EVPSA
+640 VPGA
-645 RFSVGLSSGGESGYN
+645 RFTVGLSSGGESGYN
-660 FSLTST
+660 FSMTST
-666 NPQLLEQTVQQI
+666 NPQLLEQTAQQV
-678 MSEVRALPIAGDVTS
+678 MSEIRALPSAGSVTS

-702 TVIPDRLAMADF
+702 TVTPDRLAMADK

-725 RIATVGDYEQ
+725 RVATVGDYEQ

-750 VRLPDIAKQNIN
+750 IRLPDVAKQNVS
-762 QLEGLYVPSS
+762 QLEGLYVPSAA
-772 RPDGQGVRVGDVAA
+772 PAGQGVRVGEVAA
-786 LEFGVGPAQITRL
+786 LDFGTGPAQISRL
-799 DRERAISVTIQPGSG
+799 DRERAISITVQPANG
-814 ELGELVTAVK
+814 ELGDLVQAVK
-824 STPTMQNLPPS
+824 AVPAMQTLPS
-835 MTIIE
+835 SITIID

-852 GFVIAMSVGIIC
+852 GFIIAMSVGVVC
-864 IFGVLILLFG
+864 ILGVLILLFG
-874 KILQPFTILMALP
+874 RILQPFTILMALP

-928 YALIAQRLGLPRF
+928 YALIAQRRGLARF
-941 EAIIDSCRKRARPI
+941 EAIVDACRKRARPI

-1007 TLMDDVSGWFT
+1007 TLMDDLSRWFA
-1018 KWLTPQ
+1018 KWLVPS
-1024 GKDEPESTNDTI
+1024 GKPNATTEK
-1036 NDTMTDEPL
+1036 

>member
-1 MSMNV
+1 MSLNV
-6 SSYSIKNPLVA
+6 SAYSIRNPLVA
-17 ILLFVLLTIGG
+17 ILLFVLLTLGG
-28 IFGFK
+28 IYGFM

-42 IDFPAVVVTV
+42 IDLPAVVITV

-58 PAQLESDIAKKIE
+58 PSQLENDIAKKVE
-71 NKLTSIDGV
+71 NKLTSIEGV
-80 KHIRS
+80 KHIRTTL
-85 SIQTGAATIVTEFVL
+85 QTGVATIATEFVL

-131 TKVSTSGFPIVTYS
+131 TKVSTSGFPVVTYS
-145 VSADNM
+145 VASENM
-151 SIEDLSWF
+151 NVEDLSWF

-170 IPGVGSVSRIGGLQR
+170 IPGVSTVSRIGGLQR

-194 ALSGLQFSIAQ
+194 TLSGLKLSITQ
-205 LSNQIAGIQQDSSGG
+205 LSNQITGIQQDSSGG
-220 EAEVGKTTQTIRVMG
+220 EAEVGKTTQTIRVLG
-235 AVERAG
+235 AVERASD
-241 ELNTLQIAVP
+241 LNNLQVAVP

-262 TVTDGAA
+262 QITDGAA
-269 DQSSIA
+269 DPSSIA
-275 KLDDQTVVAFN
+275 KLDGETVVAFN
-286 IVRSRGASEVEV
+286 ITRSRGASEVEV
-298 MARVDAE
+298 MELVDAE
-305 LAKLQADVSTI
+305 LAKLSADI
-316 EIEKVSDLVTP
+316 GNIDIEKVYDRATP
-327 ISEDYKASLTMLIE
+327 IAEDYQASLRMLIE
-341 GGILAVIVVFLFL
+341 GGLLAVVVVFLFL
-354 RNIRATIVAAVALPL
+354 RNIRATFVAAVALPL

-379 LFDFSLNIISLLALS
+379 LFGFSLNIISLLALS
-394 LVVGVLVDDAIVEV
+394 LVIGVLVDDAIVEV
-408 ENIMR
+408 ENIIR
-413 HLRMGKTPYQAAMEA
+413 HLRMGKTPYEAAMEA

-454 GVVGQFF
+454 GIVGQFF

-466 TAAIAIFASL
+466 TAALSIFASL

-481 ITPMMAAYML
+481 ITPMMAAYIL
-491 RPEKQQ
+491 RPEKKH
-497 VETQG
+497 VEKQS
-502 ATMTWYLKV
+502 ALMDWYLKV
-511 VTWTLHHRSLTMGAT
+511 VSWTLHHRWITMGAT
-526 LVLFVASLALVKL
+526 LILFVASLALVKL
-539 LPTAFIPD
+539 LPTSFIPD
-547 DDFDQT
+547 NDIDQT
-553 RVSIEMTPDVELADT
+553 RVEIELTPDVALEDT
-568 ERIAALASARILQL
+568 ERVAAMASERILAM
-582 PEVTNIFTSVGEAQA
+582 PEVTNIFISVGEAQA
-597 TMDSS
+597 AMEAS
-602 TSGGGKNKNIASL
+602 SGGKAENIAGL
-615 DIVLVPRAD
+615 DIVLAPRAE
-624 REIKKQVEQK
+624 RGSKQEIERQ
-634 ISAILA
+634 ISSMLS
-640 EVPSA
+640 EVPGA
-645 RFSVGLSSGGESGYN
+645 RFSVGLSSGGETGYN

-666 NPQLLEQTVQQI
+666 DPRLLEQTAQQMMAEI
-678 MSEVRALPIAGDVTS
+678 RALPSAGAVTS

-702 TVIPDRLAMADF
+702 TVTPNRLAMADK

-725 RIATVGDYEQ
+725 RVATVGDYEQ

-750 VRLPDIAKQNIN
+750 VRLPDIAKQNVS
-762 QLEGLYVPSS
+762 QLEGLYVPSAL
-772 RPDGQGVRVGDVAA
+772 PAGQGVRVGEVAS
-786 LEFGVGPAQITRL
+786 LDFGTGPAQISRL
-799 DRERAISVTIQPGSG
+799 DRERAISITVQPANG
-814 ELGELVTAVK
+814 ELGDLVQAVK
-824 STPTMQNLPPS
+824 SIPS
-835 MTIIE
+835 MQQMPASITIID
-840 QGQAENMAELFN
+840 QGQAENMAELFS
-852 GFVIAMSVGIIC
+852 GFVIAMSVGVVC
-864 IFGVLILLFG
+864 ILGVLILLFG
-874 KILQPFTILMALP
+874 RILQPFTILMALP

-928 YALIAQRLGLPRF
+928 YALIAQRRGLARF
-941 EAIIDSCRKRARPI
+941 DAIIDSCRKRARPI

-1007 TLMDDVSGWFT
+1007 TLMDDLSGWFG
-1018 KWLTPQ
+1018 KWLIPH
-1024 GKDEPESTNDTI
+1024 GKDKESVVI
-1036 NDTMTDEPL
+1036 EK

>member
-1 MSMNV
+1 MSLNV
-6 SSYSIKNPLVA
+6 SAYSIKNPLVA
-17 ILLFVLLTIGG
+17 ILLFVLLTLGG
-28 IFGFK
+28 IYGFMK
-33 QMKVQQFPD
+33 MKVQQFPD
-42 IDFPAVVVTV
+42 IDLPAVVVTV

-58 PAQLESDIAKKIE
+58 PSQLENDIAKKIE
-71 NKLTSIDGV
+71 NKLTSIEGV
-80 KHIRS
+80 SHIRTTL
-85 SIQTGAATIVTEFVL
+85 QTGAATIATEFTL

-131 TKVSTSGFPIVTYS
+131 TKVSTAGFPVVTYS
-145 VSADNM
+145 VAAENM
-151 SIEDLSWF
+151 SVEDLSWF
-159 VDDTIT
+159 VDDTVT

-170 IPGVGSVSRIGGLQR
+170 IPGVSTVSRVGGLQR

-194 ALSGLQFSIAQ
+194 ALSGLKFSISQ
-205 LSNQIAGIQQDSSGG
+205 LSQQIAGIQQDSSGG
-220 EAEVGKTTQTIRVMG
+220 EAEVGNTTQTIRVLG
-235 AVERAG
+235 AVERAN
-241 ELNTLQIAVP
+241 ELNDLQVAVP

-262 TVTDGAA
+262 KITDGAA
-269 DQSSIA
+269 DPSSIA
-275 KLDDQTVVAFN
+275 KLDGQTVVAFN
-286 IVRSRGASEVEV
+286 ITRSRGASEVDV
-298 MARVDAE
+298 MELVDEE
-305 LAKLQADVSTI
+305 LAKLTADVGNIS
-316 EIEKVSDLVTP
+316 IEKVYDRATP
-327 ISEDYKASLTMLIE
+327 IAEDYEASLRMLIE
-341 GGILAVIVVFLFL
+341 GGLLAVVVVFLFL

-379 LFDFSLNIISLLALS
+379 LFGFSLNIISLLALS
-394 LVVGVLVDDAIVEV
+394 LVIGVLVDDAIVEV
-408 ENIMR
+408 ENIIR
-413 HLRMGKTPYQAAMEA
+413 HLRMGKTPYEAAMEA

-454 GVVGQFF
+454 GIVGQFF

-466 TAAIAIFASL
+466 TAALSIFASL

-481 ITPMMAAYML
+481 ITPMMAAYIL
-491 RPEKQQ
+491 RPEKKH
-497 VETQG
+497 VEKQSS
-502 ATMTWYLKV
+502 MMKYYLKIV
-511 VTWTLHHRSLTMGAT
+511 SWTLHHRWLTMGAT

-539 LPTAFIPD
+539 LPTSFIPD
-547 DDFDQT
+547 NDIDQT
-553 RVSIEMTPDVELADT
+553 RVAIELTPDVSLADT
-568 ERIAALASARILQL
+568 ERVAALASARILAM

-597 TMDSS
+597 SMGASDG
-602 TSGGGKNKNIASL
+602 GGGKAENIAGL
-615 DIVLVPRAD
+615 DIVLAPRAE
-624 REIKKQVEQK
+624 RGTKQEIERK
-634 ISAILA
+634 ISKLMT
-640 EVPSA
+640 EVPGA
-645 RFSVGLSSGGESGYN
+645 RFTVGLSSGGESGYN

-666 NPQLLEQTVQQI
+666 NPQLLEQTAQKI
-678 MSEVRALPIAGDVTS
+678 MSEIRGLPSAGAVTS

-702 TVIPDRLAMADF
+702 KVTPDRLAMADK

-725 RIATVGDYEQ
+725 RVATVGDYEQ
-735 RLSKLNLDTRQIPIV
+735 QLSKLNLDTRQVPIV
-750 VRLPDIAKQNIN
+750 VRLPDVAKQNVS
-762 QLEGLYVPSS
+762 QLEGLYVPSTM
-772 RPDGQGVRVGDVAA
+772 PVGQGVRVGEVAT
-786 LEFGVGPAQITRL
+786 LDFGTGPAQISRL
-799 DRERAISVTIQPGSG
+799 DRERAISITVQPASG
-814 ELGELVTAVK
+814 ELGDLVQAVK
-824 STPTMQNLPPS
+824 AVPTMQQLPPAI
-835 MTIIE
+835 TIID
-840 QGQAENMAELFN
+840 QGQAENMADLFS
-852 GFVIAMSVGIIC
+852 GFIIAMSVGVVC
-864 IFGVLILLFG
+864 ILGVLILLFG
-874 KILQPFTILMALP
+874 RLLQPFTILMALP

-928 YALIAQRLGLPRF
+928 YALIAQRRGLARF
-941 EAIIDSCRKRARPI
+941 EAIVDACCKRARPI

-1007 TLMDDVSGWFT
+1007 TFMDDLSGWFA
-1018 KWLTPQ
+1018 KWLAPH
-1024 GKDEPESTNDTI
+1024 GKPSDF
-1036 NDTMTDEPL
+1036 

>member
-1 MSMNV
+1 MSLNV
-6 SSYSIKNPLVA
+6 SAYSIKNPLVA
-17 ILLFVLLTIGG
+17 ILLFVLLTLGG
-28 IFGFK
+28 IYGFMK
-33 QMKVQQFPD
+33 MKVQQFPD
-42 IDFPAVVVTV
+42 IDLPAVVVTV

-58 PAQLESDIAKKIE
+58 PSQLENDIAKKIE
-71 NKLTSIDGV
+71 NKLTSIEGV
-80 KHIRS
+80 SHIRTTL
-85 SIQTGAATIVTEFVL
+85 QTGAATMATEFTL

-131 TKVSTSGFPIVTYS
+131 TKVSTAGFPVVTYS
-145 VSADNM
+145 VAAQNM
-151 SIEDLSWF
+151 SVEDLSWF
-159 VDDTIT
+159 VDDTVT

-170 IPGVGSVSRIGGLQR
+170 IPGVSTVSRVGGLQR

-194 ALSGLQFSIAQ
+194 ALSGLKLSISQ
-205 LSNQIAGIQQDSSGG
+205 LSQQIAGIQQDSSGG
-220 EAEVGKTTQTIRVMG
+220 EAEVGNTTQTIRVLG
-235 AVERAG
+235 AVERAN
-241 ELNTLQIAVP
+241 ELNDVQVAVP

-262 TVTDGAA
+262 QITDGAA
-269 DQSSIA
+269 DPSSIA
-275 KLDDQTVVAFN
+275 KLDGETVVAFN
-286 IVRSRGASEVEV
+286 ITRSRGASEVDV
-298 MARVDAE
+298 MKLVDDE
-305 LAKLQADVSTI
+305 LAKLTADVGNIS
-316 EIEKVSDLVTP
+316 IEKVYDRATP
-327 ISEDYKASLTMLIE
+327 VAEDYESSLRMLIE
-341 GGILAVIVVFLFL
+341 GGILAVVVVFLFL

-379 LFDFSLNIISLLALS
+379 LFGFSLNIISLLALS
-394 LVVGVLVDDAIVEV
+394 LVIGVLVDDAIVEV
-408 ENIMR
+408 ENIIR
-413 HLRMGKTPYQAAMEA
+413 HLRMGKTPYEAAMEA

-454 GVVGQFF
+454 GIVGQFF

-466 TAAIAIFASL
+466 TAALSIFASL

-481 ITPMMAAYML
+481 ITPMMAAYIL
-491 RPEKQQ
+491 RPEKKH
-497 VETQG
+497 VEKQS
-502 ATMTWYLKV
+502 AIMTYYLKIV
-511 VTWTLHHRSLTMGAT
+511 SWTLHHRWLTMAAT
-526 LVLFVASLALVKL
+526 LVLFVASLGLVKL
-539 LPTAFIPD
+539 LPTSFIPD
-547 DDFDQT
+547 NDIDQT
-553 RVSIEMTPDVELADT
+553 RVAIELTPDVSLADT
-568 ERIAALASARILQL
+568 ERVAALASTRILAM

-597 TMDSS
+597 SMGASDG
-602 TSGGGKNKNIASL
+602 GGGKAENIAGL
-615 DIVLVPRAD
+615 DIVLAPRAE
-624 REIKKQVEQK
+624 RGTKKEIERK
-634 ISAILA
+634 ISELMTD
-640 EVPSA
+640 VPGA
-645 RFSVGLSSGGESGYN
+645 RFTVGLSSGGESGYN

-666 NPQLLEQTVQQI
+666 NPQLLEQTAQQI
-678 MSEVRALPIAGDVTS
+678 MTEIRGLPSAGAVTS

-702 TVIPDRLAMADF
+702 TVTPDRLAMADK

-725 RIATVGDYEQ
+725 RVATVGDYEQ

-750 VRLPDIAKQNIN
+750 VRLPDVAKQNVS
-762 QLEGLYVPSS
+762 QLEGLYVPSTL
-772 RPDGQGVRVGDVAA
+772 PAGQGVRVGEVAD
-786 LEFGVGPAQITRL
+786 LDFGTGPAQISRL
-799 DRERAISVTIQPGSG
+799 DRERAISITVQPASG
-814 ELGELVTAVK
+814 ELGDLVQAVK
-824 STPTMQNLPPS
+824 SVPTMQQLPS
-835 MTIIE
+835 AITIID
-840 QGQAENMAELFN
+840 QGQAENMADLFS
-852 GFVIAMSVGIIC
+852 GFIIAMSVGVVC
-864 IFGVLILLFG
+864 ILGVLILLFG
-874 KILQPFTILMALP
+874 RLLQPFTILMALP

-928 YALIAQRLGLPRF
+928 YALIAQRQGLARF
-941 EAIIDSCRKRARPI
+941 EAIVDACRKRARPI

-1007 TLMDDVSGWFT
+1007 TLMDDLSGWFA
-1018 KWLTPQ
+1018 KWLAPH
-1024 GKDEPESTNDTI
+1024 GKPSD
-1036 NDTMTDEPL
+1036 L

>member
-1 MSMNV
+1 MSLNV
-6 SSYSIKNPLVA
+6 SAYSIKNPLVA
-17 ILLFVLLTIGG
+17 ILLFVLLTLGG
-28 IFGFK
+28 IYGFMK
-33 QMKVQQFPD
+33 MKVQQFPD
-42 IDFPAVVVTV
+42 IDLPAVVVTV

-58 PAQLESDIAKKIE
+58 PSQLENDIAKKIE
-71 NKLTSIDGV
+71 NKLTSIEGV
-80 KHIRS
+80 SHIRTTL
-85 SIQTGAATIVTEFVL
+85 QTGAATIATEFTL

-131 TKVSTSGFPIVTYS
+131 TKVSTAGFPVVTYS
-145 VSADNM
+145 VAAENM
-151 SIEDLSWF
+151 SVEDLSWF
-159 VDDTIT
+159 VDDTVT

-170 IPGVGSVSRIGGLQR
+170 IPGVSTVSRVGGLQR

-194 ALSGLQFSIAQ
+194 ELSGLKFSISQ
-205 LSNQIAGIQQDSSGG
+205 LSQQIAGIQQDSSGG
-220 EAEVGKTTQTIRVMG
+220 EAEVGNTTQTIRVLG
-235 AVERAG
+235 AVERAN
-241 ELNTLQIAVP
+241 ELNDLQVAVP

-262 TVTDGAA
+262 EITDGAA
-269 DQSSIA
+269 DPSSIA
-275 KLDDQTVVAFN
+275 KLDGQTVVAFN
-286 IVRSRGASEVEV
+286 ITRSRGASEVDV
-298 MARVDAE
+298 MELVDEE
-305 LAKLQADVSTI
+305 LAKLTADVGNIS
-316 EIEKVSDLVTP
+316 IEKVYDRATP
-327 ISEDYKASLTMLIE
+327 IAEDYEASLRMLIE
-341 GGILAVIVVFLFL
+341 GGLLAVVVVFLFL

-379 LFDFSLNIISLLALS
+379 LFGFSLNIISLLALS
-394 LVVGVLVDDAIVEV
+394 LVIGVLVDDAIVEV
-408 ENIMR
+408 ENIIR
-413 HLRMGKTPYQAAMEA
+413 HLRMGKTPYEAAMEA

-454 GVVGQFF
+454 GIVGQFF

-466 TAAIAIFASL
+466 TAALSIFASL

-481 ITPMMAAYML
+481 ITPMMAAYIL
-491 RPEKQQ
+491 RPEKKH
-497 VETQG
+497 VEKQS
-502 ATMTWYLKV
+502 AMMKYYLKIV
-511 VTWTLHHRSLTMGAT
+511 SWTLHHRWITMGAT

-539 LPTAFIPD
+539 LPTSFIPD
-547 DDFDQT
+547 NDIDQT
-553 RVSIEMTPDVELADT
+553 RVAIELTPDVSLADT
-568 ERIAALASARILQL
+568 ERVAALASARILAM

-597 TMDSS
+597 SMGASDG
-602 TSGGGKNKNIASL
+602 GGGKAENIAGL
-615 DIVLVPRAD
+615 DIVLAPRAE
-624 REIKKQVEQK
+624 RGTKQEIERK
-634 ISAILA
+634 ISKLMT
-640 EVPSA
+640 EVPGA
-645 RFSVGLSSGGESGYN
+645 RFTVGLSSGGESGYN

-666 NPQLLEQTVQQI
+666 NPQLLEQTAQKI
-678 MSEVRALPIAGDVTS
+678 MSEIRGLPSAGAVTS

-702 TVIPDRLAMADF
+702 TVTPDRLAMADK

-725 RIATVGDYEQ
+725 RVATVGDYEQ
-735 RLSKLNLDTRQIPIV
+735 QLSKLNLDTRQVPIV
-750 VRLPDIAKQNIN
+750 VRLPDVAKQNVS
-762 QLEGLYVPSS
+762 QLEGLYVPSTM
-772 RPDGQGVRVGDVAA
+772 PAGQGVRVGEVAT
-786 LEFGVGPAQITRL
+786 LDFGTGPAQISRL
-799 DRERAISVTIQPGSG
+799 DRERAISITVQPASG
-814 ELGELVTAVK
+814 ELGDLVQAVK
-824 STPTMQNLPPS
+824 AVPTMQQLPPS
-835 MTIIE
+835 ITIID
-840 QGQAENMAELFN
+840 QGQAENMADLFS
-852 GFVIAMSVGIIC
+852 GFIIAMSVGVVC
-864 IFGVLILLFG
+864 ILGVLILLFG
-874 KILQPFTILMALP
+874 RLLQPFTILMALP

-928 YALIAQRLGLPRF
+928 YALIAQRRGLARF
-941 EAIIDSCRKRARPI
+941 EAIVDACRKRARPI

-1007 TLMDDVSGWFT
+1007 TLMDDLSGWFA
-1018 KWLTPQ
+1018 KWLAPH
-1024 GKDEPESTNDTI
+1024 GKPSD
-1036 NDTMTDEPL
+1036 L

>member
-1 MSMNV
+1 MSLNV
-6 SSYSIKNPLVA
+6 SAYSIKNPLVA
-17 ILLFVLLTIGG
+17 ILLFVLLTLGG
-28 IFGFK
+28 IYGFMK
-33 QMKVQQFPD
+33 MKVQQFPD
-42 IDFPAVVVTV
+42 IDLPAVVVTV

-58 PAQLESDIAKKIE
+58 PSQLENDIAKKIE
-71 NKLTSIDGV
+71 NKLTSIEGV
-80 KHIRS
+80 SHIRTTL
-85 SIQTGAATIVTEFVL
+85 QTGAATIATEFTL

-131 TKVSTSGFPIVTYS
+131 TKVSTAGFPVVTYS
-145 VSADNM
+145 VAANNM
-151 SIEDLSWF
+151 SVEDLSWF

-170 IPGVGSVSRIGGLQR
+170 IPGVSTVGRIGGLQR

-194 ALSGLQFSIAQ
+194 TLSGLKFSITQ
-205 LSNQIAGIQQDSSGG
+205 LSQQIAGIQQDSSGG
-220 EAEVGKTTQTIRVMG
+220 EAEVGKTTQTIRVLG

-241 ELNTLQIAVP
+241 ELNDLQVAVP

-262 TVTDGAA
+262 QITDGAA
-269 DQSSIA
+269 DPSSIA
-275 KLDDQTVVAFN
+275 KLDGQTVVAFN
-286 IVRSRGASEVEV
+286 ITRSRGASEVEV
-298 MARVDAE
+298 MELVDDE
-305 LAKLQADVSTI
+305 LAKLTADVGNIS
-316 EIEKVSDLVTP
+316 IEKVYDRATP
-327 ISEDYKASLTMLIE
+327 IAEDYQASLRMLIE
-341 GGILAVIVVFLFL
+341 GGLLAVVVVFLFL

-379 LFDFSLNIISLLALS
+379 LFGFSLNIISLLALS
-394 LVVGVLVDDAIVEV
+394 LVIGVLVDDAIVEV
-408 ENIMR
+408 ENIIR
-413 HLRMGKTPYQAAMEA
+413 HLRMGKTPYEAAMEA

-454 GVVGQFF
+454 GIVGQFF

-466 TAAIAIFASL
+466 TAALSIFASL

-481 ITPMMAAYML
+481 ITPMMAAYIL
-491 RPEKQQ
+491 RPEKKH
-497 VETQG
+497 VEKQS
-502 ATMTWYLKV
+502 ALMTWYLKIV
-511 VTWTLHHRSLTMGAT
+511 SWTLHHRWLTMGAT

-539 LPTAFIPD
+539 LPTSFIPD
-547 DDFDQT
+547 NDIDQT
-553 RVSIEMTPDVELADT
+553 RVAIELTPDVSLADT
-568 ERIAALASARILQL
+568 ERVSALASAHILAM

-597 TMDSS
+597 SMSS
-602 TSGGGKNKNIASL
+602 ESGGSKAENIASL
-615 DIVLVPRAD
+615 DIVLAPRAE
-624 REIKKQVEQK
+624 RGTKQEIERK
-634 ISAILA
+634 ISKLMT
-640 EVPSA
+640 EVPGA
-645 RFSVGLSSGGESGYN
+645 RFTVGLSSGGESGYN

-666 NPQLLEQTVQQI
+666 SPQLLEQTVQQI
-678 MSEVRALPIAGDVTS
+678 MTEIRGLPSVGAVTS

-702 TVIPDRLAMADF
+702 TVTPDRLAMADK

-725 RIATVGDYEQ
+725 RVATVGDYEQ

-750 VRLPDIAKQNIN
+750 VRLPDVAKQNVS
-762 QLEGLYVPSS
+762 QLEGLYVPNSL
-772 RPDGQGVRVGDVAA
+772 PAGQGVRVGEVAA
-786 LEFGVGPAQITRL
+786 LDFGTGPAQISRL
-799 DRERAISVTIQPGSG
+799 DRERAISITVQPADG
-814 ELGELVTAVK
+814 ELGDLVQAVK
-824 STPTMQNLPPS
+824 SVPTMQQLPPS
-835 MTIIE
+835 ITIID
-840 QGQAENMAELFN
+840 QGQAENMADLFS
-852 GFVIAMSVGIIC
+852 GFIIAMSVGVVC
-864 IFGVLILLFG
+864 ILGVLILLFG
-874 KILQPFTILMALP
+874 RLLQPFTILMALP

-928 YALIAQRLGLPRF
+928 YALIAQRRGLARF
-941 EAIIDSCRKRARPI
+941 EAIIDACHKRARPI

-1007 TLMDDVSGWFT
+1007 TLMDDLSGWFA
-1018 KWLTPQ
+1018 KWLVPS
-1024 GKDEPESTNDTI
+1024 GKEQTT
-1036 NDTMTDEPL
+1036 TDSKI